1 MIYNNQFCHKKI
13 IITQMK
19 SLLNSLM
26 STLIAVGF
34 ILILDYVVPETL
46 YKKLLI
52 SIAVTLCVML
62 FGAQFLITFFVYTSK
77 LIYLLISNIRG
88 YKWKKNM
95 C

>member
-1 MIYNNQFCHKKI
+1 MIYNNQFCHKQI

-26 STLIAVGF
+26 STLIIVGY

-46 YKKLLI
+46 YKELLI
-52 SIAVTLCVML
+52 SIAIALYVML
-62 FGAQFLITFFVYTSK
+62 FGPQFLITLFVYTSK
-77 LIYLLISNIRG
+77 LVYVLTSNIRG
-88 YKWKKNM
+88 YKWKKTM